1 VGLVLYTAA
10 ALFIYENGQTDEAAS
25 PDAKADV
32 IIVLGAGV
40 SPNGQSN
47 EGQTRRTRHA
57 AYLYHNGHAPLI
69 LCTGGYDTPK
79 HVKTEAEVCAEIL
92 LGNGVPASAILMEE
106 ISQSTEENAIE
117 ARKVM
122 DAHQLNTTILVTDN
136 FHILRSR
143 MLFNIYK
150 VPVIV
155 SPAQASTG
163 PLSFGTALYSSWR
176 EVAGFGWYAVKSLLH
191 LPITDTPL

>member
-1 VGLVLYTAA
+1 
-10 ALFIYENGQTDEAAS
+10 LFIYLSGQSDEAAS
-25 PDAKADV
+25 PDTKADV

-40 SPNGQSN
+40 FQNGGPS
-47 EGQTRRTRHA
+47 EGQVRRTKHGA
-57 AYLYHNGHAPLI
+57 DLYFSGHAPLI

-79 HVKTEAEVCAEIL
+79 HVKTEAEVCSEL
-92 LGNGVPASAILMEE
+92 LLNYGVPTSAILMEQ

-122 DAHQLNTTILVTDN
+122 DAHQLKTSILVTDN
-136 FHILRSR
+136 FHVLRSR
-143 MLFNIYK
+143 MLFGVYN

-155 SPAQASTG
+155 SPAQATTA
-163 PLSFGTALYSSWR
+163 PLGFGTALYSSWR